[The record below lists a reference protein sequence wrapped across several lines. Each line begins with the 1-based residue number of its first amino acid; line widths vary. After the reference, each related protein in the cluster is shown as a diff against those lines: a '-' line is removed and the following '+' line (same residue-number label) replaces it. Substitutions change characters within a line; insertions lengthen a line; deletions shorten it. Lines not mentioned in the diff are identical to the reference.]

1 MSLFNIWLSFPL
13 FFQFRLMRNSR
24 NTWAWVEISPT
35 NFLGKM
41 PARILVPSTEK
52 SWEKLNLGGNQ
63 LYKFSSKKKKK
74 RKFMATQSSIY
85 SFMATQSSI
94 YSPGFCPV
102 QHRTR
107 TDLLR
112 VRVLSWDM
120 KIVLAKWY
128 LSSVAVIWYVHENQY
143 MILLDV

>member
-1 MSLFNIWLSFPL
+1 M
-13 FFQFRLMRNSR
+13 
-24 NTWAWVEISPT
+24 EISPT

-41 PARILVPSTEK
+41 PAGILVPSTEK

-112 VRVLSWDM
+112 VRVLS
-120 KIVLAKWY
+120 
-128 LSSVAVIWYVHENQY
+128 
-143 MILLDV
+143 

>member
-1 MSLFNIWLSFPL
+1 M
-13 FFQFRLMRNSR
+13 
-24 NTWAWVEISPT
+24 EISPT

-85 SFMATQSSI
+85 S
-94 YSPGFCPV
+94 PGFCPV

-112 VRVLSWDM
+112 VRVLS
-120 KIVLAKWY
+120 
-128 LSSVAVIWYVHENQY
+128 
-143 MILLDV
+143 